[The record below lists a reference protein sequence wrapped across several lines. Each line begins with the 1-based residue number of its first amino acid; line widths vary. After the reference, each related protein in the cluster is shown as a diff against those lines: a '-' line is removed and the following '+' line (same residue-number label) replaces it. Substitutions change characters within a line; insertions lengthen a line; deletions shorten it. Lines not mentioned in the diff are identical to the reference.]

1 MSFTIIGKGK
11 VQFQCRGCKKKA
23 ETSGLLRLPKGWYV
37 TGVLQIAVDPEQK
50 TPEEIQAESQQK
62 LADVGANIGAHFH
75 SRQCATEFFDNDA
88 LRAMLKDTGVTLAI
102 YGQCE
107 IIVDGA
113 GMADQANQEGISA
126 GEAEGK
132 PPGSPPPFTL
142 GDGGCP

>member
-11 VQFQCRGCKKKA
+11 VQFQCRGCRKNA
-23 ETSGLLRLPKGWYV
+23 ETSGLHRLPKGWYV

-50 TPEEIQAESQQK
+50 TKEEIQAESQQK

-75 SRQCATEFFDNDA
+75 SKQCATEFFDNEK
-88 LRAMLKDTGVTLAI
+88 LRQQLMDTGVTVAL

-107 IIVDGA
+107 ILVDGA
-113 GMADQANQEGISA
+113 GMEQQANVEGISP
-126 GEAEGK
+126 GEAEGHH
-132 PPGSPPPFTL
+132 GSPPPFRL